1 MDVRDKVVIVTGA
14 SSGIGLAVA
23 ELLSRQGAKVALAA
37 RSKDKLE
44 AIAAGIPG
52 SLPVVAD
59 MSRERDVA
67 RMVSDVLGRYGRVDI
82 LINNA
87 GRGYDAPVEKIR
99 PDAFRALFELNVVG
113 PLVAMQHVI
122 PVMRRQGGG
131 LIVNISSGLAL
142 MTLPGMSP
150 YAALKSAL
158 GKISLT
164 ARAELHGDRIRVS
177 VVYPYITLTEFE
189 ANTIRHED
197 ETRGGAGDAAPD
209 EAEGHGP
216 LRPPDT
222 PEYLAEVILKG
233 IGSEDAEIF
242 AHDWMRNMARA

>member
-23 ELLSRQGAKVALAA
+23 KLLARQGAKVALAA

-67 RMVSDVLGRYGRVDI
+67 KMVSDVLGRYGRVDI
-82 LINNA
+82 LVNNA

-164 ARAELHGDRIRVS
+164 ARAELRGDRIRVS
-177 VVYPYITLTEFE
+177 VVYPYFTLTEFE
-189 ANTIRHED
+189 ANTIRHE
-197 ETRGGAGDAAPD
+197 EKTRGGAGDAAP
-209 EAEGHGP
+209 EEEQGHGP
-216 LRPPDT
+216 LRPPDA

-242 AHDWMRNMARA
+242 AHGWMRNMARA